1 MAAPA
6 PSQFYRPTLEIAAE
20 ATGDGFTHKD
30 FIDRLI
36 PKMQLTEDD
45 LKETVSSGK
54 YTKVDTRA
62 HFARTNLKSA
72 GLMDNPRHGYWQIT
86 AQGRDYL
93 SSHTGPIPASA
104 MKQMSSKLGDDS
116 AEIAAA
122 ADDTEAIPPIE
133 QMANSHQQLQAT
145 LSGEILDKLKGLE
158 PDAFERLVVDLLEKM
173 GYGDGQP
180 VGRSGDGGIDGVIN
194 EDTLGLEKI
203 YIQAKKWDDKVSRQV
218 GEPEIRNFSGS
229 LDRQGAIKGVFI
241 TTSTFSPTARQSAR
255 DISMGNKFIR
265 LIDGRELAE
274 LMIRHGVGVVTEITY
289 AVKKLDA
296 NYFAEV

>member
-93 SSHTGPIPASA
+93 SSHTGPITAST
-104 MKQMSSKLGDDS
+104 MKQMSSKSGDDS
-116 AEIAAA
+116 AEIAAT

-173 GYGDGQP
+173 GYGDGQS

-203 YIQAKKWDDKVSRQV
+203 YIQAKKWDDAQV
-218 GEPEIRNFSGS
+218 GSPIVNQFSGS
-229 LDRQGAIKGVFI
+229 LDAHGAVKGVLI
-241 TTSTFSPTARQSAR
+241 TTSTFSSAASQTAQ
-255 DISMGNKFIR
+255 DISKGSKSIH
-265 LIDGRELAE
+265 LIDGRKLAQ
-274 LMIRHGVGVVTEITY
+274 LMIQHGVGVITEILY
-289 AVKKLDA
+289 EVKKLDA